1 MIRSSVLESSRCSVR
16 ADSNFLLTNKSQA
29 NEKATRQ
36 QGGLLFSREN
46 SSNGGKKSRQNFL
59 DKILWAEKGGCQ
71 AIFGK

>member
-1 MIRSSVLESSRCSVR
+1 MKLILNFISKAGENLTRSWR
-16 ADSNFLLTNKSQA
+16 SNA
-29 NEKATRQ
+29 NEKAARQ
-36 QGGLLFSREN
+36 QGSLLFSREN